1 MEKDMPPTKIVI
13 VEDERLF
20 RALLCRTLS
29 VEPGL
34 EIVGVAEDGETAVN
48 LAHESK
54 PDVVLTDIE
63 LTGDLDGIGAGLRI
77 KKDRPQTGV
86 VILSVHSERRYLTS
100 LPLEELPGWA
110 YLLKQ
115 TVPDVATVIR
125 AIEASKSGMLMLD
138 PALVKSLKPRQN
150 STLSKLTPRQK
161 EVLQCIAQG
170 YNNNAIAR
178 QLHLSQRSV
187 ETYIN
192 VIYQE
197 LGISDE
203 PDIHAR
209 VKATLLYLEE
219 SQSYK

>member
-1 MEKDMPPTKIVI
+1 MQTTKII
-13 VEDERLF
+13 IIEDEPLF
-20 RALLCRTLS
+20 RDLLHRTLLA
-29 VEPGL
+29 EPGL
-34 EIVGVAEDGETAVN
+34 EIAGVAEDGEAAIR
-48 LAHESK
+48 LAHQTR

-63 LTGDLDGIGAGLRI
+63 LRGEIDGIEAALRI
-77 KKDRPQTGV
+77 KKDQPKTGV

-100 LPLEELPGWA
+100 LPLEEVPGWA

-125 AIEASKSGMLMLD
+125 AIEASKTGMLMLD
-138 PALVKSLKPRQN
+138 PALVKGFQPRQN
-150 STLSKLTPRQK
+150 STLSNLTPRQM
-161 EVLQCIAQG
+161 EVLECIAQG
-170 YNNNAIAR
+170 YNNAAIAK

-197 LGISDE
+197 LGVSDE

-219 SQSYK
+219 SQIQR